1 MGYLWFINITISLV
15 QAVLLGLMVR
25 NYMGIGFTRTGK
37 ILIGASSVFLVE
49 SILMTITYYGWMM
62 MGMGPSVALPIL
74 AIMIMNLFGITM
86 LYLIS
91 RL

>member
-1 MGYLWFINITISLV
+1 
-15 QAVLLGLMVR
+15 
-25 NYMGIGFTRTGK
+25 
-37 ILIGASSVFLVE
+37 
-49 SILMTITYYGWMM
+49 MTITYYGWMM

-74 AIMIMNLFGITM
+74 AIMIMNLIGITM